1 VADLLTGRALRREGW
16 DAGVDR
22 EPVDLGPRE
31 EVPELPDEV
40 REKVEERV
48 RLSLRCGYDSR
59 KVPAASASRQ
69 EASEQ

>member
-1 VADLLTGRALRREGW
+1 MADLLTGRALRREGW
-16 DAGVDR
+16 DAGVDW

-48 RLSLRCGYDSR
+48 RLSPRCGYDSR
-59 KVPAASASRQ
+59 EVPATSASRQ